1 LFNIHYKKLIMSLY
15 KEFSTLFPYLQSVRK
30 LKNYLS
36 FDLSI
41 PNSWKLPK
49 KYVDEEKIMEQE
61 SKIEGHR
68 LISFVTE
75 ISEDA
80 VEKNTENIQNIIK
93 YNLDREEKDRL
104 FQVKVSELK
113 TIFEKQSL
121 GKLKNLSFEIRTEK
135 IELEDEEES
144 VGVTGELVRE
154 GEE

>member
-1 LFNIHYKKLIMSLY
+1 MSLY

-75 ISEDA
+75 INEDA
-80 VEKNTENIQNIIK
+80 VEKNTDNIQSIIK

-104 FQVKVSELK
+104 FQVKVAELK
-113 TIFEKQSL
+113 SVFEKQSL
-121 GKLKNLSFEIRTEK
+121 NKLKNLSFEIRTEK

-144 VGVTGELVRE
+144 IVVTDELVRE

>member
-1 LFNIHYKKLIMSLY
+1 MSLY

-41 PNSWKLPK
+41 PNTWKLPK
-49 KYVDEEKIMEQE
+49 KYVDEEKIMEQD

-80 VEKNTENIQNIIK
+80 VEKNTDNIQNIIK

-104 FQVKVSELK
+104 FQIKVAELK
-113 TIFEKQSL
+113 SVFEKQSL
-121 GKLKNLSFEIRTEK
+121 SKLKNLSFEIRTEK

-144 VGVTGELVRE
+144 IGATSELVGE

>member
-1 LFNIHYKKLIMSLY
+1 MSLY

-49 KYVDEEKIMEQE
+49 KYVDEEKIMEQD

-121 GKLKNLSFEIRTEK
+121 GKLKNLSFEIRTDK

-144 VGVTGELVRE
+144 IGITGELVRE

>member
-1 LFNIHYKKLIMSLY
+1 MSLY

-49 KYVDEEKIMEQE
+49 KYVDEEKIMEQD

-144 VGVTGELVRE
+144 IGITSELVRE

>member
-1 LFNIHYKKLIMSLY
+1 MSLY

-41 PNSWKLPK
+41 PNTWKLPK

-61 SKIEGHR
+61 SKTDGYR

-75 ISEDA
+75 ISEAA
-80 VEKNTENIQNIIK
+80 VEKNTDNIQNIIK
-93 YNLDREEKDRL
+93 YNLEREEKDKL

-113 TIFEKQSL
+113 GIFEKQSL
-121 GKLKNLSFEIRTEK
+121 SKLKNLSFELKTEK
-135 IELEDEEES
+135 IELEEEEES
-144 VGVTGELVRE
+144 IGITGELVRE

>member
-1 LFNIHYKKLIMSLY
+1 MSLY

-49 KYVDEEKIMEQE
+49 KYVDEEKVMEQE
-61 SKIEGHR
+61 SKIDGFR

-75 ISEDA
+75 ISEES
-80 VEKNTENIQNIIK
+80 VEKITNNIQSIIK

-104 FQVKVSELK
+104 FQMKVSELK
-113 TIFEKQSL
+113 TIFEKQTL
-121 GKLKNLSFEIRTEK
+121 GKLKNLSFEIKSEI
-135 IELEDEEES
+135 IELDDEEES
-144 VGVTGELVRE
+144 IGITGELVGE
-154 GEE
+154 GEG

>member
-1 LFNIHYKKLIMSLY
+1 MSLY

-49 KYVDEEKIMEQE
+49 KYVDEEKIMEQD

-121 GKLKNLSFEIRTEK
+121 GKLKNLSFEIRTDK

-144 VGVTGELVRE
+144 IGVTGELVRE

>member
-1 LFNIHYKKLIMSLY
+1 
-15 KEFSTLFPYLQSVRK
+15 V
-30 LKNYLS
+30 
-36 FDLSI
+36 
-41 PNSWKLPK
+41 
-49 KYVDEEKIMEQE
+49 EQD

-75 ISEDA
+75 INEDA
-80 VEKNTENIQNIIK
+80 VEKNTDNIQNIIK

-104 FQVKVSELK
+104 FQMKVAELK

-144 VGVTGELVRE
+144 VGVASELVRE

>member
-1 LFNIHYKKLIMSLY
+1 
-15 KEFSTLFPYLQSVRK
+15 LQSVRK

-41 PNSWKLPK
+41 PNTWKLPK
-49 KYVDEEKIMEQE
+49 KYVDEEKIMEQD

-80 VEKNTENIQNIIK
+80 VEKNTDNIQNIIK

-104 FQVKVSELK
+104 FQIKVAELK
-113 TIFEKQSL
+113 SVFEKQSL
-121 GKLKNLSFEIRTEK
+121 SKLKNLSFEIRTEK

-144 VGVTGELVRE
+144 IGATSELVGE